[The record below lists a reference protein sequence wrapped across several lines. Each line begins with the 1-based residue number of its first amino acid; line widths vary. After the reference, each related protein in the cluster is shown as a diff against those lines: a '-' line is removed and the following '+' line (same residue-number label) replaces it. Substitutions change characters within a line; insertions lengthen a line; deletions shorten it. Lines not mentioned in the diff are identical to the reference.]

1 MINLDNIVTNKRER
15 SLYQS
20 FEQYGVDSNRNELLP
35 GHYYSLDAPI
45 EGFDKKWI
53 PNNIDEFKENPEAY
67 ITDKPFVDLNPIG
80 LIFYHNHWKE
90 NALMLNLK
98 IIPPQ
103 FRAALVMTHINI
115 IKDSLDRIGA
125 LEEDEN
131 GNSKLIS
138 LNERKM
144 LNLPMYRITPS
155 ILEQVSG
162 IKIGYAMSGYSLD
175 RVTRAKLL
183 DWDKIGELP
192 LANIETRGLQFAP
205 SIFEISDIFN
215 KFENNQLI

>member
-1 MINLDNIVTNKRER
+1 MIDLNTIVTNRRQR
-15 SLYQS
+15 SLYES
-20 FEQYGVDSNRNELLP
+20 FDLYGIDTNRNELLP

-45 EGFDKKWI
+45 ENFNNRWI
-53 PNNIDEFKENPEAY
+53 PDNIDEFKESPDDF
-67 ITDKPFVDLNPIG
+67 ITDKQFVDLNPIG
-80 LIFYHNHWKE
+80 LIFHHDHWKE

-98 IIPPQ
+98 VIPPQ
-103 FRAALVMTHINI
+103 FRAALIMTHINI

-138 LNERKM
+138 LNERKK

-175 RVTRAKLL
+175 RVTKAKLL

-205 SIFEISDIFN
+205 SIFEVSDIFN